1 MSKSK
6 ARAKK
11 RRKERKVLRHEVT
24 HNMISKVN
32 EKEKIKRISMV

>member
-24 HNMISKVN
+24 HNMNTVN
-32 EKEKIKRISMV
+32 EKEKIKRVAMV